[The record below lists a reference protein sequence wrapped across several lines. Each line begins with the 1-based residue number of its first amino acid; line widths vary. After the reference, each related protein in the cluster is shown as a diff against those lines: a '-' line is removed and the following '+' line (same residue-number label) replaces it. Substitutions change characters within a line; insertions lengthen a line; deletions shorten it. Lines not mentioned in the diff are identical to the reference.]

1 MPDQGLKGALLAAL
15 RFHEIGNDTPYKL
28 YFAGKGNSGA
38 SFGFMQGDLAAGQ
51 KVAQHT
57 FQNVLAAEKFPPGEI
72 ASLLARLSV
81 HLVNSPLSRAEEN
94 EVNAALKAQKKL
106 VDKMDEEIAQG
117 VFEDLDLCIGTATA
131 NGREI
136 DPKAQL
142 YIAMWINMTG
152 KPSKLLTWLRGGDPQ
167 LREKIAKPGPK
178 VDTKAIEIYLLATD
192 YYTRNPQ
199 NFKHMRESVA
209 KGVPLIP

>member
-1 MPDQGLKGALLAAL
+1 MPAEDLKPALRAAL
-15 RFHEIGNDTPYKL
+15 RFHEIGDDTPYRL

-38 SFGFMQGDLAAGQ
+38 SFGFMQGDLNTGQ
-51 KVAQHT
+51 ETVKHT
-57 FQNVLAAEKFPPGEI
+57 FQNVLAAERFPPGEI
-72 ASLLARLSV
+72 ASLIERLSV

-94 EVNAALKAQKKL
+94 AVNAALKAQRKL
-106 VDKMDEEIAQG
+106 VDRMDEEIAED
-117 VFEDLDLCIGTATA
+117 VFEDLDLCIGTAAA

-152 KPSKLLTWLRGGDPQ
+152 KPTKLLTWLRGGDPQ

-178 VDTKAIEIYLLATD
+178 VDTKAIETYLQATD
-192 YYTRNPQ
+192 YYTSNPR
-199 NFKHMRESVA
+199 NFKHMRDSVA